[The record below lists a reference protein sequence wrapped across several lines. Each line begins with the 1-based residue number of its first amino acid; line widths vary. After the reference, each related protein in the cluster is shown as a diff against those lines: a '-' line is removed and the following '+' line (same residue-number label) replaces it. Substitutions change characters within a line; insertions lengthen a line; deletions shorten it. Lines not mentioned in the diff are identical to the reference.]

1 MNLGKDPARDIT
13 GNSGTDIKGTG
24 VDTQL
29 ISANAGDIV
38 INKEAASAVGP
49 NYFDAVSQ
57 KSGEKVS
64 GAGPDTQMIAVRP
77 GEIVVNKE
85 TVDAVGADHFLGLNK
100 MFGGAGANKLKT
112 ATVQTASGGGLVLP
126 TFSSGGMVG
135 GYESNHDHSKEGTSA
150 SNRRIKSY

>member
-1 MNLGKDPARDIT
+1 MG
-13 GNSGTDIKGTG
+13 S
-24 VDTQL
+24 
-29 ISANAGDIV
+29 
-38 INKEAASAVGP
+38 

-57 KSGEKVS
+57 KSGEKVT

-100 MFGGAGANKLKT
+100 MFGGAGANKPKT
-112 ATVQTASGGGLVLP
+112 AKVQTASGGGLVLP

-135 GYESNHDHSKEGTSA
+135 AGMLNLIMTPNVREPSPVKEGRRSCSSA
-150 SNRRIKSY
+150 SVSSGGTWENLKS

>member
-1 MNLGKDPARDIT
+1 MGISDKDPARDIT
-13 GNSGTDIKGTG
+13 GNSGTDIKGKFS

-100 MFGGAGANKLKT
+100 MFGGAGANKSKT

-126 TFSSGGMVG
+126 AFSSGWYGWWV
-135 GYESNHDHSKEGTSA
+135 
-150 SNRRIKSY
+150 

>member
-1 MNLGKDPARDIT
+1 MMNVGKDPARDIT
-13 GNSGTDIKGTG
+13 GNSGTDVKGAG

-57 KSGEKVS
+57 KSGEKVT

-100 MFGGAGANKLKT
+100 MFGGAGANK
-112 ATVQTASGGGLVLP
+112 
-126 TFSSGGMVG
+126 
-135 GYESNHDHSKEGTSA
+135 SK
-150 SNRRIKSY
+150 NCKSTNCIWWWTCPSCLFFGWYGWWV

>member
-1 MNLGKDPARDIT
+1 MELI
-13 GNSGTDIKGTG
+13 SKGAG

-57 KSGEKVS
+57 KSGEKVT

-100 MFGGAGANKLKT
+100 LFGGTGANKPKT
-112 ATVQTASGGGLVLP
+112 AKVQAASGGGLVLP
-126 TFSSGGMVG
+126 AFSSGGMVG
-135 GYESNHDHSKEGTSA
+135 AEEG
-150 SNRRIKSY
+150 IC

>member
-1 MNLGKDPARDIT
+1 MLVDKFMNLGKDPARDIT
-13 GNSGTDIKGTG
+13 GNSGTDIKGAG

-38 INKEAASAVGP
+38 INKEAASAVGS
-49 NYFDAVSQ
+49 NYFDAISQ

-85 TVDAVGADHFLGLNK
+85 TVDAVGADHFLGLNRL
-100 MFGGAGANKLKT
+100 FGGCGSK
-112 ATVQTASGGGLVLP
+112 QTKNCKS
-126 TFSSGGMVG
+126 TSSIWWWTCPSCILLGWYGWWKRFQHLRNQHR
-135 GYESNHDHSKEGTSA
+135 SN
-150 SNRRIKSY
+150 